1 MFVSGLF
8 VCLRAKQQDTW
19 CLLLGL
25 AECRRL
31 RVVSRDTGSKKRG
44 VFTETAA
51 SGSWWKQRSRAE
63 IPGSLGGSGVSPRC
77 RLFENTTLKRPV
89 ACKNH
94 RFTCFPPAAGT
105 HFDLKY
111 AFHWGKNKTCL
122 TNQERPLQILLQQG
136 Q

>member
-31 RVVSRDTGSKKRG
+31 RVVSRDTGCKKHG
-44 VFTETAA
+44 VFTEMAA

-63 IPGSLGGSGVSPRC
+63 RPGSLGGSGVSPG
-77 RLFENTTLKRPV
+77 RLCLRTPTLKRPV

-111 AFHWGKNKTCL
+111 AFHWEKNDTCL
-122 TNQERPLQILLQQG
+122 TNQERPLKILLQQC